1 MEYLPIAWAF
11 KRQKAAEDIVT
22 WAVENVDLIDTPVA
36 ELLGNHVPDSLA
48 SKWSDYELILDVS

>member
-1 MEYLPIAWAF
+1 VEYLPIAWAF

-48 SKWSDYELILDVS
+48 SK